1 MLTRLFSFN
10 TYEFPA
16 LGCLVFHKVLNHFD
30 VALPVVDVLVVLFL
44 FPNDQYVWEEF
55 FIVEIL
61 LTEMNFLLVNEDNSL
76 SVIMCCC
83 ILVDFGIRLAYNGND
98 EIHEDHE

>member
-1 MLTRLFSFN
+1 MLTRLFGFYA
-10 TYEFPA
+10 YEFSA
-16 LGCLVFHKVLNHFD
+16 LGCLVFHKVFNHFD

-44 FPNDQYVWEEF
+44 LSNDQYVWEEF
-55 FIVEIL
+55 LVVEIL
-61 LTEMNFLLVNEDNSL
+61 LAKMNFLLVNEDDSL

-83 ILVDFGIRLAYNGND
+83 VLVDFGVRLTYNGND